1 VATRTIV
8 HVYDRHSDAAEVV
21 SQLEAAGIP
30 KDDISVVPNQSRDE
44 SGTRTTTTDTTSD
57 AGSGAGTGATAG
69 AVLGGGAGL
78 LAGLGA
84 LAIPGVGPVVA
95 AGWLIATLAGAGAG
109 AAVGAAT
116 GGIIG
121 SLTDAG
127 VPEREANVYAEGV
140 RRGGTLVTVR
150 TDDAHATRVKSI
162 MESREYV
169 DWQKRDEEYRTEGW
183 QKFDPAATPY
193 TGAAAGR
200 TTATTGS
207 TAAAA
212 GSRVHTGAATTAGMA
227 ATTAATTGSAAS
239 MGGVPHSGSDDSNL
253 IAADRVSGTTVYDP
267 AGEKLGSVE
276 DVMLDKIGGR
286 VRYAVLSFGGFMG
299 MGDRHYPLP
308 WESLKYDTDKGGYV
322 VNVDRQKLEGAPSY
336 ASGESAS
343 WSDRTWSRRVYE
355 HYGATPYWDAAPR
368 I

>member
-8 HVYDRHSDAAEVV
+8 HVYDRHSDAVEVV

-30 KDDISVVPNQSRDE
+30 NGDISVVANQPGD
-44 SGTRTTTTDTTSD
+44 RTTTTDTTSD

-150 TDDAHATRVKSI
+150 TDDSNATRVKSI
-162 MESREYV
+162 MESREHV
-169 DWQKRDEEYRTEGW
+169 DWQKRDQEYRTEGW
-183 QKFDPAATPY
+183 QKFDPAAAPY
-193 TGAAAGR
+193 TGAAANR
-200 TTATTGS
+200 TTTAATTGS
-207 TAAAA
+207 SAAAT
-212 GSRVHTGAATTAGMA
+212 SRVNTGAAATAGMA

-336 ASGESAS
+336 ASGENAS
-343 WSDRTWSRRVYE
+343 WNDRSWSRRVYE

-368 I
+368 V